1 MQDALFGVAGK
12 DFVVLASDTLFR
24 NNIVVSNA
32 DYMRC
37 TDVTDK
43 TSVIAAGDQG
53 DALRVVKYAEEV
65 LKLGAASAD
74 LRITEEAV
82 AHVLQQSIYQSLR
95 RNPVQVAVIV
105 GGVSEGKGKIFLVDT
120 YGAVST
126 SRFLAS
132 GYPAYLLLS
141 AMDRTFHP
149 EMTADQVVHLIKD
162 IYKGVS
168 ERLVLQYRDLHFRV
182 ISVHD
187 EMQID
192 PTSSTSTG

>member
-37 TDVTDK
+37 TDVTEK

-53 DALRVVKYAEEV
+53 DALRVVKYAVEAM
-65 LKLGAASAD
+65 KLGAASED
-74 LRITEEAV
+74 LRITEESL

-95 RNPVQVAVIV
+95 RNPVRVAAIV
-105 GGVSEGKGKIFLVDT
+105 GGVSEGTGKIFLVDS

-141 AMDRTFHP
+141 AMDRSFHP
-149 EMTADQVVHLIKD
+149 DMTPEQVVHLVKEV
-162 IYKGVS
+162 YKGVS
-168 ERLVLQYRDLHFRV
+168 QRLVLQYRDLHFRV
-182 ISVHD
+182 ISLDNEVNHG
-187 EMQID
+187 
-192 PTSSTSTG
+192 PTTPVLE